1 MLEQRSQ
8 IKFYFQI
15 PIFLT
20 LQEELRFI
28 HSFNILCHLDPVPS
42 LSLAL
47 HHLPRVFVCSHV
59 TQGDSGQWTARCR
72 DATRSGSRSRVMTVL
87 EHYLALVRA
96 SQHYLVL
103 DTSMAA
109 QNWVMIISELRRY
122 QGVCYK
128 SDITVLSGNPD
139 TAQQGQI
146 TLHCTV
152 LYWPGL
158 DLGDRQVL
166 EQKYS
171 GCDPPCL
178 LDSSDG
184 RSVDVQSV
192 MMYSVLLNSQS

>member
-1 MLEQRSQ
+1 
-8 IKFYFQI
+8 
-15 PIFLT
+15 
-20 LQEELRFI
+20 
-28 HSFNILCHLDPVPS
+28 
-42 LSLAL
+42 
-47 HHLPRVFVCSHV
+47 
-59 TQGDSGQWTARCR
+59 
-72 DATRSGSRSRVMTVL
+72 
-87 EHYLALVRA
+87 
-96 SQHYLVL
+96 
-103 DTSMAA
+103 MAA

-139 TAQQGQI
+139 SCTV
-146 TLHCTV
+146 LYCTV

-184 RSVDVQSV
+184 RSVDV
-192 MMYSVLLNSQS
+192 

>member
-1 MLEQRSQ
+1 
-8 IKFYFQI
+8 
-15 PIFLT
+15 
-20 LQEELRFI
+20 
-28 HSFNILCHLDPVPS
+28 
-42 LSLAL
+42 
-47 HHLPRVFVCSHV
+47 
-59 TQGDSGQWTARCR
+59 
-72 DATRSGSRSRVMTVL
+72 
-87 EHYLALVRA
+87 
-96 SQHYLVL
+96 
-103 DTSMAA
+103 MAA

-139 TAQQGQI
+139 SSAVIDNTV
-146 TLHCTV
+146 LYCTV

-184 RSVDVQSV
+184 RSVDV
-192 MMYSVLLNSQS
+192 